1 MRLGR
6 RAGSGDVIDRR
17 GSGGGSGLPFA
28 LGGGGAGSILIL
40 VVVLFLSQCVGGSGS
55 GFDIGMPQ
63 FPGAV
68 PANQDARVSS
78 PEDPSGAFVEDV
90 LADVQDTWAEIFA
103 GSGESYSRA
112 KLVLF
117 SSATTSGC
125 GAASS
130 ATGPFYCPTDRFV
143 YLDTSFFDELHRRFG
158 APGDFAQAY
167 VIAHEIGHHVQTVTG
182 VSEQVQQESRRRPD
196 EANQLSV
203 RLELQADCYAG
214 VWGHSAA
221 NRGLLDPGD
230 LEEAL
235 TAAAAIG
242 DDRIQRESGAK
253 VNQDTWTHGSSEQRQ
268 HWFKRGFDSGDPNR
282 CDTFSSDI

>member
-1 MRLGR
+1 
-6 RAGSGDVIDRR
+6 
-17 GSGGGSGLPFA
+17 
-28 LGGGGAGSILIL
+28 
-40 VVVLFLSQCVGGSGS
+40 
-55 GFDIGMPQ
+55 MPQ

-143 YLDTSFFDELHRRFG
+143 YLDTSFFDELHQRFG

-235 TAAAAIG
+235 AAAAAIG

-268 HWFKRGFDSGDPNR
+268 HWFERGFDSGDPNR

>member
-1 MRLGR
+1 
-6 RAGSGDVIDRR
+6 
-17 GSGGGSGLPFA
+17 
-28 LGGGGAGSILIL
+28 
-40 VVVLFLSQCVGGSGS
+40 
-55 GFDIGMPQ
+55 MPQ

-68 PANQDARVSS
+68 PENQDARVSS
-78 PEDPSGAFVEDV
+78 HEDPSGAFVEDV
-90 LADVQDTWAEIFA
+90 HADVQDTWAEIFA

-125 GAASS
+125 VAASS

-143 YLDTSFFDELHRRFG
+143 YLDTSFFDELHQRFG

-203 RLELQADCYAG
+203 GLELHAVCFAG
-214 VWGHSAA
+214 VWGLSAA

-235 TAAAAIG
+235 AAAAEIG
-242 DDRIQRESGAK
+242 YDRIQRESGAT